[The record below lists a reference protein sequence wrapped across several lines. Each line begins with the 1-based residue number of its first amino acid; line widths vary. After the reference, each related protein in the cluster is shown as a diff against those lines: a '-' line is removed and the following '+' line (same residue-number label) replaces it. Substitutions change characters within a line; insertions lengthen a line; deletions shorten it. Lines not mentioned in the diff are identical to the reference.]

1 MNNKI
6 YMKLEEA
13 FGCIRNFKEELGR
26 IEQLS
31 KHSFEIATAEMKK
44 LVSYLK
50 GTKFEQNLNDLR
62 ALIEGEYRYMA
73 TLEDIVSRSSR

>member
-1 MNNKI
+1 
-6 YMKLEEA
+6 MKLEEA
-13 FGCIRNFKEELGR
+13 FGCIRNFKEELAR

-31 KHSFEIATAEMKK
+31 KHSFETAVAEMKK

-62 ALIEGEYRYMA
+62 SLMEGEHRYMA
-73 TLEDIVSRSSR
+73 TLEDMVSRNSK